1 MPTMTLGASKLGRS
15 RKAFARYRT
24 ANSYSERLWYA
35 RPRFTCASTSVGSSA
50 STFLNS
56 SVARRNSP
64 FCIACWPARKSLEIW
79 SSEDWLCDRFGENAA
94 SRTSADSSE
103 STGRRNNNWR
113 TTLRK
118 ELLFDRHIGKAVS
131 ELNNSREKQTRDGGR

>member
-35 RPRFTCASTSVGSSA
+35 RPRFTCASTSVGSIA
-50 STFLNS
+50 STFLKS

-64 FCIACWPARKSLEIW
+64 FCIACWPARKSSEIR
-79 SSEDWLCDRFGENAA
+79 SSEDWHCERLGQNAA
-94 SRTSADSSE
+94 NRTTADSRE
-103 STGRRNNNWR
+103 KVGRRDNNW
-113 TTLRK
+113 TTKLRK
-118 ELLFDRHIGKAVS
+118 ELLFDKHIRK
-131 ELNNSREKQTRDGGR
+131 